1 MRLVLRRN
9 LKGDLIPKYSHRR
22 TPLNHKGLRYERERH
37 TWLCVCVWCWLFVSS
52 SYLIPFM
59 YFECR
64 RSSRLVAKKKTK
76 TKSRYCSFSESYLD
90 QEDSGPSEIQ
100 NAETSFFFFATWAL
114 QPNSSYGWD
123 CILFIFIYK
132 KKSNKKKFSL
142 NEIQQDSYTIKGTF
156 DNCNISIEIRLS
168 HLALYSLQLLSSFKN
183 ERFQFFFLFTFR
195 IFGCWLNLL
204 TITMFCVVV

>member
-22 TPLNHKGLRYERERH
+22 TPLNHKGLRYERERDILDCVSVC
-37 TWLCVCVWCWLFVSS
+37 LCVCVWCWLFVSS

-90 QEDSGPSEIQ
+90 QEDSGLSEIQ
-100 NAETSFFFFATWAL
+100 NAETSFFFFL
-114 QPNSSYGWD
+114 LLEPCSQNSSYGWD
-123 CILFIFIYK
+123 CILFIFIFK
-132 KKSNKKKFSL
+132 KA
-142 NEIQQDSYTIKGTF
+142 IK
-156 DNCNISIEIRLS
+156 NSP
-168 HLALYSLQLLSSFKN
+168 
-183 ERFQFFFLFTFR
+183 
-195 IFGCWLNLL
+195 
-204 TITMFCVVV
+204 

>member
-1 MRLVLRRN
+1 
-9 LKGDLIPKYSHRR
+9 
-22 TPLNHKGLRYERERH
+22 
-37 TWLCVCVWCWLFVSS
+37 
-52 SYLIPFM
+52 M

-90 QEDSGPSEIQ
+90 QEDSDPSEIQ
-100 NAETSFFFFATWAL
+100 NAETSFVFL
-114 QPNSSYGWD
+114 YGWD
-123 CILFIFIYK
+123 CILFILIYN

-183 ERFQFFFLFTFR
+183 ERFQFFSFHISDLRMLAKPIDNYDVLCGCVRESRRFKASALRHQVFRYALLFR
-195 IFGCWLNLL
+195 LSKIN
-204 TITMFCVVV
+204 